1 MCLWIQYMNPHNDLT
16 RLGIGG
22 LIIKIGVCACF
33 YESNSHFKN
42 YYLTPKIVNAARVI
56 CFFKNVTP

>member
-1 MCLWIQYMNPHNDLT
+1 MNPRNDLT

-33 YESNSHFKN
+33 YELNSHFKN
-42 YYLTPKIVNAARVI
+42 YYLTRKIVNAARVI